1 MTMYDLCEGDEEE
14 LLMREVQSGQQA
26 LLPVLAR
33 PASIRIERRLYA
45 TIVRDVLPQSLL
57 PPNLA

>member
-14 LLMREVQSGQQA
+14 LLMREVESRQQA
-26 LLPVLAR
+26 LLPVLPR
-33 PASIRIERRLYA
+33 PASIRVERRLDA
-45 TIVRDVLPQSLL
+45 TVVCDVLPQSLL